1 MIFQFIGE
9 IGILGRFMLR
19 SPGKIIIFLPFG
31 LESLAVSA
39 THPELRFFQ
48 IDRSNAGINH
58 PLYLCFLHITDKTFG
73 RHNVGY
79 QVSVGYLV
87 SVTIPLPLFQVTVY
101 SIPFAEKIVF
111 IVSPCHSGH
120 KLCLIPLVS
129 PRLNTLFKRN
139 TLFIQRAIHHRG
151 ISTHIRFGFP
161 GFGCLKSCFCFL
173 VFGRLSLS
181 KRSIIAG

>member
-9 IGILGRFMLR
+9 VGIFGRFMLGP
-19 SPGKIIIFLPFG
+19 PGKIIIFLPFG
-31 LESLAVSA
+31 LEGFTISA

-48 IDRSNAGINH
+48 IDGSNAGINH

-79 QVSVGYLV
+79 QVPVGYLV

-111 IVSPCHSGH
+111 IISPCHSGH

>member
-9 IGILGRFMLR
+9 VGIFGRFMLGP
-19 SPGKIIIFLPFG
+19 PGKIIIFLPFG
-31 LESLAVSA
+31 LEGFTISA

-48 IDRSNAGINH
+48 IDGSNAGINH

-79 QVSVGYLV
+79 QVPVGYLV

-111 IVSPCHSGH
+111 IISPCHSGH

-139 TLFIQRAIHHRG
+139 TLFIQRAIHHCG
-151 ISTHIRFGFP
+151 ISTHICFGFP
-161 GFGCLKSCFCFL
+161 GFGSLKSRFCFL
-173 VFGRLSLS
+173 VFGLLSLS